1 MLKLPKLGKF
11 IVFLIPLFS
20 WPCEKEFARPYSAL
34 ELLKTNLFIPALI
47 AVHPSLK
54 KEYEKLL
61 NAQISDE
68 DKKKIALYLK
78 LSDKMKE

>member
-1 MLKLPKLGKF
+1 M
-11 IVFLIPLFS
+11 
-20 WPCEKEFARPYSAL
+20 
-34 ELLKTNLFIPALI
+34 ELLETNLFVPALI
-47 AVHPSLK
+47 AVYPSLK

-78 LSDKMKE
+78 LADKMKE